1 MKLKVIQV
9 NIYKGKYLVN
19 LINFLNSQ
27 SPDIIFMQE
36 VTSGEV
42 NLNGDHS
49 NLFEVLKKELGYE
62 GVFYASATILDKPDT
77 FQGNAVLTR
86 HTIEKSEVIHLNRQ
100 SPMTL
105 EVFGNSDFFPD
116 FPRSIVEALIDINGT
131 RMYGLSCHG
140 AWTAP
145 PKDNDENFR
154 QAKLIANHL
163 KQLDLPFVLGG
174 DMNMPPET
182 RVIRTIEKSAK
193 NLMKNSKIVQTT
205 HPTVH
210 KIAPRGYLVD
220 YIFTSGEFKKISIT
234 APEILVSDHLPLV
247 CELELES

>member
-9 NIYKGKYLVN
+9 NIYKGKYLDN
-19 LINFLNSQ
+19 LISFLKLQ

-36 VTSGEV
+36 VTSGVV
-42 NLNGDHS
+42 NLNGDYA
-49 NLFEVLKKELGYE
+49 NLFEVLKRKLGYD
-62 GVFYASATILDKPDT
+62 GVFYASATILDKPDS

-86 HTIEKSEVIHLNRQ
+86 HTIERSEVIHLNRQ

-105 EVFGNSDFFPD
+105 EVFGNSDFFPE
-116 FPRSIVEALIDINGT
+116 FPRSIVEALIDINGIKI
-131 RMYGLSCHG
+131 YGLSSHG

-145 PKDNDENFR
+145 PTDNKENFR

-163 KQLDLPFVLGG
+163 KNLDRPFVMGA

-193 NLMKNSKIVQTT
+193 NLIHGSGIVQTT

-210 KIAPRGYLVD
+210 KIVPRGYLVD
-220 YIFTSGEFKKISIT
+220 YVFTSSEFKKKSII

-247 CELELES
+247 AELELAG